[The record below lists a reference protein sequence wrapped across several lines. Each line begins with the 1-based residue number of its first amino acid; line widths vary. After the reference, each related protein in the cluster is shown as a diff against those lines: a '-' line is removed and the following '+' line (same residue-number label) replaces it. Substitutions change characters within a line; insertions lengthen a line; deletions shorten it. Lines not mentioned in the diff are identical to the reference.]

1 MLYLVTWSLQIQEP
15 CALIKPDVTESL
27 FTQEARS
34 TYHRLTSSLTV
45 LIHETVVEWALTL
58 SYLGGKDCL
67 SFMGHLGL
75 LI

>member
-1 MLYLVTWSLQIQEP
+1 MLYLVTWSLQNQEP
-15 CALIKPDVTESL
+15 CALIKPDVTELL

-34 TYHRLTSSLTV
+34 TCRRLTSSLTV

-58 SYLGGKDCL
+58 SYLGEKDCL
-67 SFMGHLGL
+67 SFISHLDL